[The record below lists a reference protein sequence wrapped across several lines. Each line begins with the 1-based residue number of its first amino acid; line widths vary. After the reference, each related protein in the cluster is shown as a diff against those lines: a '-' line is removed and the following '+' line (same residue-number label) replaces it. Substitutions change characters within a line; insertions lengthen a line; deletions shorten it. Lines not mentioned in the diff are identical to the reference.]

1 MSAEIINL
9 RQYRKRKERAAKEA
23 VAAESRARAGRS
35 KAERKQVEFVLDSER
50 RRLEAHS
57 LGGVEAVAS
66 DEGSLVRVKHD
77 GSQTRLGQSVPAS
90 HSRSISASERQE
102 DDK

>member
-35 KAERKQVEFVLDSER
+35 KAERKQVEFVLDS
-50 RRLEAHS
+50 
-57 LGGVEAVAS
+57 
-66 DEGSLVRVKHD
+66 
-77 GSQTRLGQSVPAS
+77 SQTRLGQSVPAS